1 MTIAFW
7 CVLIGAVMPIL
18 WTGIAKFT
26 GRPMGP
32 RDNLAPRDFLETLD
46 GYRKRAHWAQLNAFE
61 AFPGFAAGV
70 IIATV
75 AGGAPDLINAL
86 AVLWVVLRLLYGVLY
101 LANVGLARTLV
112 WGGAFATMVALFF
125 TPVMV

>member
-26 GRPMGP
+26 GRPMRP
-32 RDNLAPRDFLETLD
+32 AENLAPRAFLETLD

-70 IIATV
+70 IIATM
-75 AGGAPDLINAL
+75 AGGPAATIDTL
-86 AVLWVVLRLLYGVLY
+86 AVIWVLLRLAYGGFY
-101 LANVGLARTLV
+101 LANIGLARSLV
-112 WGGAFATMVALFF
+112 WGGAFATMIAIFT
-125 TPVMV
+125 TPVW